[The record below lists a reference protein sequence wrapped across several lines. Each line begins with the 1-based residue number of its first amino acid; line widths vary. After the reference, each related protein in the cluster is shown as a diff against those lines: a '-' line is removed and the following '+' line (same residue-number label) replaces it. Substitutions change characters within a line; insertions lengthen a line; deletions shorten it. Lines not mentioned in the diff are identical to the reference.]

1 MEQANDA
8 PLDLPV
14 NCRNTDDT
22 LLERVRLDD
31 DTLGTVEGALSDEQ
45 LAYVLVLG
53 LYERRTTYADE
64 LQKEKL
70 RSFIDK
76 VRVHIACV
84 PLGVW
89 SKLASVVR
97 SVVQAH

>member
-1 MEQANDA
+1 M
-8 PLDLPV
+8 

-31 DTLGTVEGALSDEQ
+31 DSLGAVEGALSDEQ

-76 VRVHIACV
+76 VSGQRDNAKTERGRA
-84 PLGVW
+84 LW
-89 SKLASVVR
+89 
-97 SVVQAH
+97 